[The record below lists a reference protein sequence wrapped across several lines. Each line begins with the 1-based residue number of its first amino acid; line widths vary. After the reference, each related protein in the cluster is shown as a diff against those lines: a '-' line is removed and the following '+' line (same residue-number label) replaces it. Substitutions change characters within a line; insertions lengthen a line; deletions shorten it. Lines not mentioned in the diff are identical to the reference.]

1 MSTSTGP
8 TSETP
13 TSAQDLSTD
22 EAPASTELSWPASY
36 FPKLGGSITMIF
48 AAILGSL
55 LTSWIARRA
64 CPDSWTGQYC
74 ESCRTCFT
82 SFRGRTRKK
91 SAIVLPADQDPI
103 LRWTVGP
110 GPNPFTTTQEQP
122 SGTSSSE
129 GLKNG
134 GDISIE
140 TETKAK
146 PRAKPSFMTISSLV
160 SNFTVPRTDLTSIAL
175 EQVNTDKNKKSSKED
190 ANKDTST
197 ETKTS
202 TGNKDGDGQIK
213 MSKESLTEDDS
224 NLANGAIVSKTDK
237 ESVGEQE
244 DISSYDENEPLHQT
258 HVKEVTVE
266 THANPLRRYS
276 HDEIIDP
283 REVAKLDSPS
293 QKSETYSSD
302 FESSATHMTLESGLY
317 SESPIRT
324 IYEEVK
330 SQ

>member
-1 MSTSTGP
+1 MSTTAGP
-8 TSETP
+8 TSQNPTP
-13 TSAQDLSTD
+13 EQDLSTD
-22 EAPASTELSWPASY
+22 EGPGSTEQPWDTSY
-36 FPKLGGSITMIF
+36 FPKLGGSVTMIF

-74 ESCRTCFT
+74 ECCRTCFT
-82 SFRGRTRKK
+82 SFRGRTRRK
-91 SAIVLPADQDPI
+91 SAIVLPADEDPI

-110 GPNPFTTTQEQP
+110 GPNPFTTPPEQP
-122 SGTSSSE
+122 PNTSSPE

-134 GDISIE
+134 EGISIE
-140 TETKAK
+140 TETKSK
-146 PRAKPSFMTISSLV
+146 PKAKPSFMTISSLV

-175 EQVNTDKNKKSSKED
+175 EQVQTEKSKKSTTENAK
-190 ANKDTST
+190 KDIST
-197 ETKTS
+197 EIKTP
-202 TGNKDGDGQIK
+202 TGNKNGDGQTK
-213 MSKESLTEDDS
+213 MAKESLTEDDS
-224 NLANGAIVSKTDK
+224 SLANGAIVSKTDK
-237 ESVGEQE
+237 GSVGEQE
-244 DISSYDENEPLHQT
+244 DISYDENEPLQQT
-258 HVKEVTVE
+258 HVKEVAVE
-266 THANPLRRYS
+266 RHASPVRRYS
-276 HDEIIDP
+276 NDEIIDP

-302 FESSATHMTLESGLY
+302 FESSATHLTLESGLY